1 MKISEATM
9 IRKIAPVLII
19 LLIAVFVVSQFA
31 LKPAFTQSAQPA
43 QEDKLTSKELEQ
55 EGALLDKQ
63 ILNINK
69 EILKVVKDYKITSDD
84 FKKNL
89 RIIPFQT
96 DIKFAE
102 NGKGNYIEVTRHK
115 FIRNLLNLHQIVG
128 IKNKTFRLYYSG
140 DTVNKIEMSIF
151 ERYYD
156 DNTAVQVDINDPTP
170 GDEQTNDITFSHTLL
185 VNYSMADEKLRR
197 SVKLLDNKKLG
208 EIQNTTAFPIRNQLR
223 RDFLIP
229 NIIFVNNMI
238 LDVAESYYKGKKDA
252 ETLMLEFLRKS
263 SGY

>member
-1 MKISEATM
+1 M
-9 IRKIAPVLII
+9 IIAFAALVL
-19 LLIAVFVVSQFA
+19 SQFA
-31 LKPAFTQSAQPA
+31 LGPAFTQSAQPQ
-43 QEDKLTSKELEQ
+43 QEDKLSSKELEQ

-63 ILNINK
+63 IFNVNK
-69 EILKVVKDYKITSDD
+69 EILKSVKDYKITSDE

-96 DIKFAE
+96 EIKFAD
-102 NGKGNYIEVTRHK
+102 NGKGNYIEITRHK
-115 FIRNLLNLHQIVG
+115 FIRNPLNLHQIVG
-128 IKNKTFRLYYSG
+128 IKNKTFRLYYTG
-140 DTVNKIEMSIF
+140 DTVTKIEITIF

-156 DNTAVQVDINDPTP
+156 DNTAVQVDITDPTP
-170 GDEQTNDITFSHTLL
+170 GDEQTNDIAFSHSLL
-185 VNYSMADEKLRR
+185 VNYSMQDEKLRR
-197 SVKLLDNKKLG
+197 TVKLLDNKKLA

-223 RDFLIP
+223 RDFLVP
-229 NIIFVNNMI
+229 NIIFVNNVM

>member
-1 MKISEATM
+1 M
-9 IRKIAPVLII
+9 IRKIIPGMMI
-19 LLIAVFVVSQFA
+19 LLIAAFVVSQFA
-31 LKPAFTQSAQPA
+31 LKPAFTQSAQPG
-43 QEDKLTSKELEQ
+43 QEDKLSSKELDQ

-63 ILNINK
+63 IFNVNK
-69 EILKVVKDYKITSDD
+69 EIIKTVKDYKVTSDE

-96 DIKFAE
+96 DIKFGE

-115 FIRNLLNLHQIVG
+115 FIRNPINLHQIVG
-128 IKNKTFRLYYSG
+128 IKNKTFRIYYSSE
-140 DTVNKIEMSIF
+140 TVNKIEMSIF

-156 DNTAVQVDINDPTP
+156 ENTAVQVDITDPSP
-170 GDEQTNDITFSHTLL
+170 GDEQTNNITFSHTLH

-223 RDFLIP
+223 RDFLVP
-229 NIIFVNNMI
+229 NIIFVNNVI

-252 ETLMLEFLRKS
+252 ETLMLEFLKKS
-263 SGY
+263 WGY

>member
-1 MKISEATM
+1 M
-9 IRKIAPVLII
+9 IRKIAPFMMIF
-19 LLIAVFVVSQFA
+19 VFAALALSQFA
-31 LKPAFTQSAQPA
+31 LKPAFTQSAQPQ
-43 QEDKLTSKELEQ
+43 QEDKLSSKELDQ

-63 ILNINK
+63 IWNVNK
-69 EILKVVKDYKITSDD
+69 EILKVVKDYKVTSDD

-96 DIKFAE
+96 DIKYAD
-102 NGKGNYIEVTRHK
+102 NGKGNYVEITRHK
-115 FIRNLLNLHQIVG
+115 FIRNPLNIHQIVG

-140 DTVNKIEMSIF
+140 ETVSKIEMTIF

-156 DNTAVQVDINDPTP
+156 DNTAVQVDIVDPSP

-197 SVKLLDNKKLG
+197 TVKLLDNKKLSD
-208 EIQNTTAFPIRNQLR
+208 IQNTTAFPIRNQLR
-223 RDFLIP
+223 RDVLVP
-229 NIIFVNNMI
+229 NIIFVNNVL

-263 SGY
+263 AGY